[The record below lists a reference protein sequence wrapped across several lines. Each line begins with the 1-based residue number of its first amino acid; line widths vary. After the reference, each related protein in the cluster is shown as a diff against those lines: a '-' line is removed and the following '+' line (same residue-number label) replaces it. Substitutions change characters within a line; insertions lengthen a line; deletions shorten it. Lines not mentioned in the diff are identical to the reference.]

1 MCGGPRPGSVER
13 MTHQALT
20 TSYWPADTSSPVLET
35 TVGGVLRTAAAQ
47 APDRIA
53 LISGDPDPARRRQWT
68 YRELLTGAE
77 RAARALRARFAPG
90 EPVAVWAG
98 NCPEWVLLEFAA
110 ALAGLT
116 LVTANPAYQ
125 ADELAHVLGHSRARG
140 LFLAAGHRG
149 ASLPG
154 ILAGVRGQLPD
165 LREVI
170 PFGEWD
176 RFCASGDG
184 GPLPVADPAGAA
196 QVLYTSGTTGRPKA
210 AVLTHR
216 GLTNNARLAASAI
229 GMRDGDTFVQPMPL
243 FHIAGCGLL
252 TLGLVQARGTHVLMP
267 HFDPALVFE
276 LTETYRSVAVGGVAT
291 MLTALL
297 GHPARTRHDLSSV
310 RYALSG
316 GAMVPAELARQVE
329 QTFGVPL
336 VITFAQTESS
346 CSITATRAADSP
358 ADRAETVGRPL
369 PQTEVKITD
378 PRTGEMVP
386 CGAVGEICTRGYLVM
401 QGYLGDPDATS
412 AAVDD
417 DGWLHTGDLGS
428 MDERGYC
435 RIQGRI
441 KEMIIR
447 GGENIY
453 PREIENVLL
462 SHPGVADA
470 AVVGVPDRFW
480 GEEVGAVIR
489 PAGPQP
495 PTAAELTGLCRAR
508 LAAYKVPARW
518 LFTDSFPLTST
529 GKFRKDVLSAQL
541 AAAQPPP
548 APPLAATEPPPAPEL
563 AAANTQAVPHPGKL
577 LLQTS
582 GACDFDPAHLLDV
595 FAAQRQRFV
604 TVLQGF
610 GPDDWSAPT
619 RCADWSAHHVVRHL
633 ADCTAIMLAS
643 GPGDGTLDPAE
654 RFDPRT
660 TPRGWLAASDGEPP
674 GASLDRLVAT
684 TGKLLSAVRDRLRH
698 GRRFDVRLPFGP
710 MDWTVRLLHLFWDS
724 WVHERD
730 VLLPQGADYLADG
743 DATAYAAG
751 YGVFI
756 AAAVAPMLGDPVR
769 ATLRLGGDGG
779 GTFDVGGRDSVTLT
793 VDRAATAGPSAA
805 EVADALAG
813 RSPAAVFSDVPAGLF
828 RMAEFFNTPAEPRPA

>member
-1 MCGGPRPGSVER
+1 MCGGRRRGSVAC
-13 MTHQALT
+13 MTQQALSL
-20 TSYWPADTSSPVLET
+20 SYWPADISSPVLET
-35 TVGGVLRTAAAQ
+35 TVGGVLRAAAAQ
-47 APDRIA
+47 APDQVA
-53 LISGDPDPARRRQWT
+53 LISGDPDPARRRRWT
-68 YRELLTGAE
+68 YRQLLADAE
-77 RAARALRARFAPG
+77 RAAHALRARFAPG

-98 NCPEWVLLEFAA
+98 NCPEWLLLEFAA

-116 LVTANPAYQ
+116 LVTVNPAYQ
-125 ADELAHVLGHSRARG
+125 AEELAHVLGHSRARG

-149 ASLPG
+149 NALPD
-154 ILAGVRGQLPD
+154 ILAEVRGQLPD

-170 PFGEWD
+170 PLGEWD
-176 RFCASGDG
+176 WFCAATAV
-184 GPLPVADPAGAA
+184 GPLPEIDPGSTA
-196 QVLYTSGTTGRPKA
+196 QVLYTSGTTGRPKG
-210 AVLTHR
+210 AVLSHR

-229 GMRDGDTFVQPMPL
+229 GMRAGDTFVNPMPL
-243 FHIAGCGLL
+243 FHIAGDGLL
-252 TLGLVQARGTHVLMP
+252 TLGVVQTLGTHVLMP

-276 LTETYRSVAVGGVAT
+276 LTETYRGAVVGGVAT

-329 QTFGVPL
+329 ETFGVPL

-346 CSITATRAADSP
+346 CSITVTRPADTP

-378 PRTGEMVP
+378 PRTGDTLP

-401 QGYLGDPDATS
+401 QGYLGDPGATS
-412 AAVDD
+412 AAVDG
-417 DGWLHTGDLGS
+417 DGWLHTGDLGT

-462 SHPGVADA
+462 SHAGVADA

-489 PAGPQP
+489 PAALQP

-508 LAAYKVPARW
+508 LAPYKVPARW
-518 LFTDSFPLTST
+518 LFIDAFPLTST
-529 GKFRKDVLSAQL
+529 GKIRKDMLSAQL
-541 AAAQPPP
+541 AAA
-548 APPLAATEPPPAPEL
+548 T
-563 AAANTQAVPHPGKL
+563 TQADRTRAGTTQPGRL
-577 LLQTS
+577 LLATS
-582 GACDFDPAHLLDV
+582 GECNFDPAHLLDV
-595 FAAQRQRFV
+595 FAAQRRRFV
-604 TVLQGF
+604 AVLRGF
-610 GPDDWSAPT
+610 GPEDWAAPT
-619 RCADWSAHHVVRHL
+619 RCAGWSAHHVVRHL
-633 ADCTAIMLAS
+633 GDCAAIMLAV
-643 GPGDGTLDPAE
+643 GPGDGTLDVAAG
-654 RFDPRT
+654 FDPRT
-660 TPRGWLAASDGEPP
+660 TPLAWLAASDSEPP
-674 GASLDRLVAT
+674 GVSLGRLVAAT
-684 TGKLLSAVRDRLRH
+684 DRLLSASRHRLRN
-698 GRRFDVRLPFGP
+698 RSRFDVRLPYGP
-710 MDWTVRLLHLFWDS
+710 MDWTVRLLHGFWDS

-730 VLLPQGADYLADG
+730 VLLPRGADHGTDA

-756 AAAVAPMLGDPVR
+756 AAAVASMLGDPVR

-779 GTFDVGGRDSVTLT
+779 GVFDVVGPEGVTLT
-793 VDRAATAGPSAA
+793 VDRAAIAGPTAA
-805 EVADALAG
+805 DVTDALAG
-813 RSPAAVFSDVPAGLF
+813 RSPAATAGDVPAGFF
-828 RMAEFFNTPAEPRPA
+828 RMAELFNTPV